1 MCTNALIIKQLKIK
15 LYKKYLKKSAVLI
28 NKAIN
33 SLQPV
38 GVWHCK
44 AVTGQSMGVW
54 HCKAV
59 TGFYVQCTIKV
70 ERGVPTLNCVCACI
84 KKYLKLLY
92 IVTIKFLLYYINKW
106 LQCWV
111 FSNQNLKHLNN
122 FLTKSNNTL
131 YIVQYIHVYVYTR
144 SQN

>member
-1 MCTNALIIKQLKIK
+1 VLFGYVCNNALIIKQLKIK

-59 TGFYVQCTIKV
+59 TGQPMGVWHCMAVTGQPMGVWHCKAVTGFYVQCTIKV

-92 IVTIKFLLYYINKW
+92 IVTIKFLLYYINK
-106 LQCWV
+106 
-111 FSNQNLKHLNN
+111 
-122 FLTKSNNTL
+122 
-131 YIVQYIHVYVYTR
+131 
-144 SQN
+144 

>member
-1 MCTNALIIKQLKIK
+1 MLFGYVCTNALIKQLKIK

-44 AVTGQSMGVW
+44 AVTGKPMGVW

-59 TGFYVQCTIKV
+59 TGFHVQCTIKV

-92 IVTIKFLLYYINKW
+92 IETIKFLLYYINKL
-106 LQCWV
+106 LQC
-111 FSNQNLKHLNN
+111 
-122 FLTKSNNTL
+122 
-131 YIVQYIHVYVYTR
+131 
-144 SQN
+144 

>member
-38 GVWHCK
+38 
-44 AVTGQSMGVW
+44 GVW

-92 IVTIKFLLYYINKW
+92 IVTIKFLLYYFNKW